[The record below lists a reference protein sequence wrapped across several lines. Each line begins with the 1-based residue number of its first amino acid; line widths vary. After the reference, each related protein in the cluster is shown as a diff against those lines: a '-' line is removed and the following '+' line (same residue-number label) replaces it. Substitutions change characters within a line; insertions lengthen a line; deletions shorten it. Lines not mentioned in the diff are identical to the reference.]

1 MARPFPSGAG
11 SDKNGVG
18 AIKGQ
23 QSPADPGR
31 GQGWL
36 LPIVLFVVVLGIYL
50 LTVAHDW
57 LSLDVWSAHFGA
69 WSIATTGSPSV
80 DGAAMPPLEDT
91 PLREQFVRESV
102 NGHLAITRVPAS
114 SLPGSR
120 LLAARRGD
128 VHALAGGVTAALLT
142 AVSVVLVFRT
152 LESRLPRRTA
162 ALAAAAFAVTTPVW
176 SVAADG
182 IWPHTLT
189 ILGIT
194 GMAWAS
200 STRRWWLVGSSAE
213 SRCWAVSTCGHRR
226 DSGTPRGLGAT
237 RSTDRP
243 TGRGRQRSL
252 RGRPLCLEL
261 LGLWHVEPVSGVR
274 DLDVRRVRPE
284 QGIRAGAQPAGHV
297 VRPRPRTLR
306 LDTGACGAA
315 PALVR
320 SWRNLPDWSR
330 ALVWGGLA
338 YSVLQCLLDDYDG
351 GYGFYGYRLGL
362 EMLACITPAVALS
375 APRAGRLA
383 RRLIGP
389 ALAVQLCA
397 IAMVPLP
404 TPPPCCDPATAGTRP
419 LSDDDRRHGPS
430 RVGTDPRRHAAR
442 RLGQPSVGRSHPA
455 EPSRAEHTRRALA
468 RQGRLVGVDV
478 VRMRTDIQLRIWGRL
493 GPRRSYASSLG
504 IVISGTSSWAT
515 QDAIGDVR

>member
-18 AIKGQ
+18 AVKGQ

-102 NGHLAITRVPAS
+102 NGHLAITRAAGVVAAGIPAYW
-114 SLPGSR
+114 
-120 LLAARRGD
+120 LLGEATFTPWQ
-128 VHALAGGVTAALLT
+128 GGVTAALLT
-142 AVSVVLVFRT
+142 AVSVLLVFRT

-162 ALAAAAFAVTTPVW
+162 ALAAAAFALTTPVW
-176 SVAADG
+176 SVAANG

-200 STRRWWLVGSSAE
+200 SASRWWLVGFFGGIALLG
-213 SRCWAVSTCGHRR
+213 RLHVAVIVAILGLLVAWARR
-226 DSGTPRGLGAT
+226 DPRIVLRVGVGSAAFVVVLCAWNYWVYGTWSPSAAYETSMFAEYARNKGFELAPNQLGTWFAPDRGLFVWT
-237 RSTDRP
+237 P
-243 TGRGRQRSL
+243 V
-252 RGRPLCLEL
+252 L
-261 LGLWHVEPVSGVR
+261 LVL
-274 DLDVRRVRPE
+274 
-284 QGIRAGAQPAGHV
+284 
-297 VRPRPRTLR
+297 
-306 LDTGACGAA
+306 A

-320 SWRNLPDWSR
+320 SWKNLPDWSR

-397 IAMVPLP
+397 IAIGAIADTP
-404 TPPPCCDPATAGTRP
+404 TMLRP
-419 LSDDDRRHGPS
+419 GNGWHENLFLTTIADMGPVGWALILGVMLLGVWVS
-430 RVGTDPRRHAAR
+430 RLWVDLT
-442 RLGQPSVGRSHPA
+442 Q
-455 EPSRAEHTRRALA
+455 PSRAEPSTPA
-468 RQGRLVGVDV
+468 
-478 VRMRTDIQLRIWGRL
+478 
-493 GPRRSYASSLG
+493 GP
-504 IVISGTSSWAT
+504 
-515 QDAIGDVR
+515 